1 MPPPVRFG
9 VIGVNHN
16 HIYAQTDL
24 LVRAGAELAGFF
36 AEEGDLAAEYQ
47 RRYPQAR
54 RARSRQEIL
63 EDPRIHLI
71 VSAAIPSERGP
82 LGIEAMRHGKDYMS
96 DKPAFTTLGQL
107 AEARH
112 AQAETGRIYS
122 VCFSERFENAATV
135 RAGELVKAGA
145 IGKVVQ
151 TVGLGPHRLNGGSRP
166 PWFFKRAQSGGI
178 LADIASH
185 QMDQFL
191 FMTGSTEA
199 EVVTAQVANWNC
211 PQWPEFEDF
220 GDVVL
225 RGNGG
230 TGYARVDWFTPD
242 GLSTWG
248 DGRLVILGTD
258 GYIEL
263 RKYVDIDGRPG
274 ASHLFLVDGKSA
286 RHVDAASGDLPYG
299 RQLAGRHRRPDVDRD
314 VPDPLLPGVPA
325 RARGPGQ
332 GRAPE
337 RRRRAG
343 RPGPPGA
350 ASGPP
355 RPALTDGN
363 AASDRRRRLRDWPPA
378 SRRVSEPAGA
388 VRGGGGLRR
397 RRGQGPRGSGGL
409 LDRAGADR
417 HRRAP
422 ASGQPRRG

>member
-1 MPPPVRFG
+1 MRGAMPPPVRFG
-9 VIGVNHN
+9 VVGVNHN

-36 AEEGDLAAEYQ
+36 AEEADLAAEYQ

-54 RARSRQEIL
+54 RAGSRREIF
-63 EDPRIHLI
+63 EDPRIHLV
-71 VSAAIPSERGP
+71 VSAAIPSDRGP
-82 LGIEAMRHGKDYMS
+82 LGVEAMRHGKDYMS
-96 DKPAFTTLGQL
+96 DKPAFTTLEQL
-107 AEARH
+107 AEARSV
-112 AQAETGRIYS
+112 QSKTGRIYS

-151 TVGLGPHRLNGGSRP
+151 TVGLGPHRLNAASRP
-166 PWFFKRAQSGGI
+166 AWFFKRAKCGGI

-191 FMTGSTEA
+191 FLTGSTEG
-199 EVVTAQVANWNC
+199 EVVAAQVANWNC

-263 RKYVDIDGRPG
+263 RKYVDIAGRPG

-286 RHVDAASGDLPYG
+286 RHVDAAAGDLPYG
-299 RQLAGRHRRPDVDRD
+299 RQLVADIIDRTETAMSQAHCFLACQLALEAQAKAVRLSGGGPPATPDH
-314 VPDPLLPGVPA
+314 PA
-325 RARGPGQ
+325 
-332 GRAPE
+332 
-337 RRRRAG
+337 
-343 RPGPPGA
+343 GPPG
-350 ASGPP
+350 G
-355 RPALTDGN
+355 
-363 AASDRRRRLRDWPPA
+363 
-378 SRRVSEPAGA
+378 
-388 VRGGGGLRR
+388 
-397 RRGQGPRGSGGL
+397 
-409 LDRAGADR
+409 RAR
-417 HRRAP
+417 
-422 ASGQPRRG
+422 